1 MAQSKLNGFVFVDVL
16 LFAIYLNEDTF
27 NPKELH
33 EDVVYNVI
41 FYMTKSTQIDGHI
54 EDKEMR
60 LLLYLLQS
68 SNLEE
73 ARIKELESYIKNTNK
88 ENFEIKYPPRLLHRK
103 FIFELCVYL
112 NYGTHQVKPEED
124 RKLRAIG
131 KQLKLSQE
139 EKLRNL
145 LFLAELSFL
154 KNRSNLSIINQDKT
168 LSVFFKKYSK

>member
-1 MAQSKLNGFVFVDVL
+1 MKKIINERIRLKSKIRDGIIGSTKFNGFWSDVL

-41 FYMTKSTQIDGHI
+41 FYMTKSAQIDGYI
-54 EDKEMR
+54 EDKEQR

-73 ARIKELESYIKNTNK
+73 ARIKELESYIKNTLNK

-103 FIFELCVYL
+103 FI
-112 NYGTHQVKPEED
+112 
-124 RKLRAIG
+124 
-131 KQLKLSQE
+131 
-139 EKLRNL
+139 
-145 LFLAELSFL
+145 
-154 KNRSNLSIINQDKT
+154 
-168 LSVFFKKYSK
+168 